1 MNFNKVIDR
10 RGTYST
16 QWDYIED
23 RFGEGTKD
31 LTPFSI
37 SDMDLKSPKEIIKSL
52 EEVLSHGI
60 FGYSRWNHS
69 DYKGAIKDWYLKRY
83 KTAIKED
90 WIVYSPA
97 VIYSISILLEE
108 LLKDDEKILT
118 HTPRYD
124 GFTKILNNYNVID
137 IELIEVFKG
146 EYRTNF
152 KKIEDEFKNGI
163 KVFLLCNPEN
173 PVGKVWDREELS
185 ELVELCKKYNVYLIS
200 DDIHM
205 DIARKDVT
213 PVVKLREEKTIIV
226 SSASK
231 SFNTPA
237 LGGSYVIIPDKDLR
251 EKFLYLVKEKYALGS
266 PMIMGMLS
274 TMVAY
279 NECEYWLDDLNEHL
293 TNNCEY
299 VVKELDGYKGLRAYV
314 PNGTYLMWIDFKETK
329 INSKEFQRRLIEVG
343 KVAIMSGETY
353 GDPYKIRLNV
363 GCSLEK
369 VKIAVNGIKA
379 ALDY

>member
-69 DYKGAIKDWYLKRY
+69 DYKGTIKNWYLKRY
-83 KTAIKED
+83 KTAIEED

>member
-23 RFGEGTKD
+23 RFGEGTKN

-37 SDMDLKSPKEIIKSL
+37 SDMDLQSPKEIIKSL
-52 EEVLSHGI
+52 EKVLFHGI

-69 DYKGAIKDWYLKRY
+69 EYKGAIKNWYLKRY
-83 KTAIKED
+83 KTVIEEE

-108 LLKDDEKILT
+108 LLKDGEKILT

-124 GFTKILNNYNVID
+124 GFTKILNNYNVVD

-173 PVGKVWDREELS
+173 PVGKVWSKEELS
-185 ELVELCKKYNVYLIS
+185 KLVELCKEYNVYLIS

-213 PVVKLREEKTIIV
+213 PIVKLREEKTVIA

-251 EKFLYLVKEKYALGS
+251 EKFLYLVKEKHALGS

-274 TMVAY
+274 TIAAY
-279 NECEYWLDDLNEHL
+279 NECEYWLDDLNKHL
-293 TNNCEY
+293 TDNCEY
-299 VVKELDGYKGLRAYV
+299 VVKELDGYKGLKAYV

-329 INSKEFQRRLIEVG
+329 INPKEFQTRLIEVG

-353 GDPYKIRLNV
+353 GDSYKIRLNV